1 MNRSSLLARSLAV
14 AVLGAAAGAYAQT
27 PKDVTRAREVA
38 NTLFELLQLQD
49 VRVPADGF
57 DLKKEEIAP
66 GQDAASRFFH
76 ATYRSARNTLRRAAP
91 GPDDW
96 TPRERA
102 LLADCMSA
110 QAAAVAAT
118 RKVVQGASSSAR
130 PWPEEV
136 RRLDVFLSGSLSESK
151 SSEIEAMTAP
161 SEGSPTHGMFMT
173 QKEFE
178 AERDMDIWPWFERDI
193 AFLALGS
200 ASAYAADAMGRPGA
214 LEGLLDKRRRDE
226 PFREWSQRQC
236 SRLMFLRSAHVDYLD
251 IDVQGVKETESP
263 AGQSSV
269 GDLVVRNIGARRLV
283 GSTQVILLSDLS
295 GPDAYDPIV
304 QQVQRIDVDLAPLAS
319 SKVRISL
326 NFRKQ
331 GQRIPRYMVGP
342 ASAPTAVEP
351 IGEAMNIGT
360 CVERAMAG
368 GNAGPL
374 VRALAEYGADSP
386 AGFANSM
393 TGPLDPIANRAPG
406 KFPVP
411 GAHLTLVRDYFTRK
425 NVEATLYAGASEAD
439 ARAVFKSTLD
449 ALHGFCGESAGSLDD
464 MAGFGGTIA
473 GYSIRMFSPGSELHL
488 RLHEKTKDTAEIRP
502 SPFTVSI
509 DIEQHGRLFP

>member
-1 MNRSSLLARSLAV
+1 MCRSSLVALRLAV
-14 AVLGAAAGAYAQT
+14 AVLGAAAGAYAQA
-27 PKDVTRAREVA
+27 PRDDTRAREVA
-38 NTLFELLQLQD
+38 NTLSELMQLQD

-57 DLKKEEIAP
+57 NLKKEQIAP

-91 GPDDW
+91 GPADW
-96 TPRERA
+96 TLRERA

-118 RKVVQGASSSAR
+118 RKVVQGASASAL

-136 RRLDVFLSGSLSESK
+136 RRLDVFLSGSLSKAK
-151 SSEIEAMTAP
+151 SSEIEAMTTP
-161 SEGSPTHGMFMT
+161 REGSPTYGMFMT

-193 AFLALGS
+193 AFLALGA

-251 IDVQGVKETESP
+251 LDLQGVKETESP
-263 AGQSSV
+263 EGQRSV

-295 GPDAYDPIV
+295 EPDAYDPIV
-304 QQVQRIDVDLAPLAS
+304 QQVQRIDFDLAPLAS

-342 ASAPTAVEP
+342 ESAPTAVEP
-351 IGEAMNIGT
+351 MGEAVNIGT

-374 VRALAEYGADSP
+374 VKALAEYGADSP

-393 TGPLDPIANRAPG
+393 AGPLDPITKRAPG
-406 KFPVP
+406 KIPVP
-411 GAHLTLVRDYFTRK
+411 GAQSTLVWDYIKWKT
-425 NVEATLYAGASEAD
+425 VVVTLYAGASEAD
-439 ARAVFKSTLD
+439 ARAAFKSALD
-449 ALHGFCGESAGSLDD
+449 ALRGFCGESAGSFNDLAGIGGT
-464 MAGFGGTIA
+464 MAG
-473 GYSIRMFSPGSELHL
+473 YLIRMFSPGSELHL
-488 RLHEKTKDTAEIRP
+488 WLHKMTEDTAASRP

-509 DIEQHGRLFP
+509 EVQQHGRLYP